1 MKHSVQIGFGVVI
14 LLILLLTGMSVYQPY
29 VANSTV
35 SDLVEISN
43 AKIEYANSM
52 RDAIRL
58 RQISLAS
65 MLTIDD
71 PFDLDE
77 ELMAF
82 YDYAQPYR
90 VARQKLLA
98 LPMHE
103 NEKVIHEHL
112 TTQVRIAQSL
122 NEQAADLLQSNV
134 PRTEIK
140 QAVLDAREAQAFL
153 LNLLDELVL
162 LQKQFGHDAM
172 SQSQSLLS
180 GSVWVVLSIGALVVG
195 LAMIIAVIVTGV
207 VTSANR
213 KLLEKNAELE
223 NAYEQ
228 AEAATRSKTEFLA
241 NMSHEIR
248 TPITAIIG
256 FAESSLFSSQ
266 TKEMRLK
273 AIRTIVRSGKH
284 LLDIINDILDLSKIE
299 ANRLEVERIDVSPF
313 KILTEVE
320 EFIKAQAIEKGLA
333 FGINYIYPLPETI
346 HTDPQRFKQIIL
358 NFCSNSLKFTEQGH
372 LHINASYQENTS
384 QFIVEVVDSGIG
396 MTEEQMGKIFQP
408 FEQAD
413 RSTSRRYGGTGLGLT
428 LSCKMARALGGSIS
442 VESKPDRG
450 SSFKLVIDAGEVNRS
465 QYVYHSEQVSFAEA
479 EISLSPLITT
489 LLSGKVLIA
498 EDYELN
504 RQLLEIYMMELNVN
518 VAFAEN
524 GKIAI
529 EKAQSEDFD
538 LILMDMQMPI
548 MDGIQAV
555 TVLRSQGY
563 RKPIVALTANAM
575 KEDKQKC
582 LQAGCD
588 DYLTK
593 PIDRIAFVETISKYL
608 KPAERRSGP
617 IISIQ
622 DKSNQ
627 PFGTG
632 AAGSESKQV

>member
-14 LLILLLTGMSVYQPY
+14 VLIMLLAGISVYQPH

-35 SDLVEISN
+35 SQLVEISN
-43 AKIEYANSM
+43 AKIEHANTM
-52 RDAIRL
+52 RDSIRL
-58 RQISLAS
+58 RQISLAT

-71 PFDLDE
+71 PFELDE
-77 ELMAF
+77 ELMDF
-82 YDYAQPYR
+82 YNYAQPYR

-103 NEKVIHEHL
+103 NEKDIHNHL
-112 TTQVRIAQSL
+112 TTQVRIAQYL
-122 NEQAADLLQSNV
+122 NEQAAELLQANAS
-134 PRTEIK
+134 RKKIK
-140 QAVLDAREAQAFL
+140 QAVYDAKDAQAFL
-153 LNLLDELVL
+153 LDLLDELVL
-162 LQKQFGHDAM
+162 LQKQFGQDAM
-172 SQSQSLLS
+172 LQSRNLFAGSLWLI
-180 GSVWVVLSIGALVVG
+180 LFIGALVMG
-195 LAMIIAVIVTGV
+195 LAIIIATIVTRV
-207 VTSANR
+207 VASANR
-213 KLLEKNAELE
+213 KLLEKNTELA

-228 AEAATRSKTEFLA
+228 AEAAARSKSEFLA

-266 TKEMRLK
+266 TKDMRLK
-273 AIRTIVRSGKH
+273 AIQTIIRSGKH

-299 ANRLEVERIDVSPF
+299 ANKLEIERIEVSPF
-313 KILTEVE
+313 KVLAEVE

-346 HTDPQRFKQIIL
+346 LTDPQRLKQIIL

-372 LHINASYQENTS
+372 LHVNVSYQEANS
-384 QFIVEVVDSGIG
+384 QFVVEVIDSGVG
-396 MTEEQMGKIFQP
+396 MVKEQIGKIFQP

-413 RSTSRRYGGTGLGLT
+413 HSTSRRYGGTGLGLT
-428 LSCKMARALGGSIS
+428 LSCKMAKALGGSIS
-442 VESKPDRG
+442 VQSEPNKG
-450 SSFKLVIDAGEVNRS
+450 SSFKLVIDAGEVERS
-465 QYVYHSEQVSFAEA
+465 EYVYNTEQVSFE
-479 EISLSPLITT
+479 EVEMSLSPLITT
-489 LLSGKVLIA
+489 MLSGKVLIA

-504 RQLLEIYMMELNVN
+504 RQLLEIYMMELKVD
-518 VAFAEN
+518 VVFAEN

-548 MDGIQAV
+548 MDGIRAV
-555 TVLRSQGY
+555 TLLRAQGY

-582 LQAGCD
+582 LAAGCD

-593 PIDRIAFVETISKYL
+593 PIDRVAFVDTLSKYL
-608 KPAERRSGP
+608 KPAEKRAGP
-617 IISIQ
+617 VIPIQ
-622 DKSNQ
+622 QN
-627 PFGTG
+627 
-632 AAGSESKQV
+632 